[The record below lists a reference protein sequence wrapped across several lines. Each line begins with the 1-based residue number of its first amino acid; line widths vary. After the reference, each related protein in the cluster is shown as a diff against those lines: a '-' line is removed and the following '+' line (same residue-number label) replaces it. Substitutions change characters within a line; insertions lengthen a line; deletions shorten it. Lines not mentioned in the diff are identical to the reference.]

1 MNDKYLTIS
10 AITRYLKNK
19 FDTDVN
25 LRTVYL
31 KGEISN
37 IKYHT
42 TGHLYFSLKDKESTI
57 NAVMFNNYAKRV
69 AFSPKNGDE
78 VIVLASVDAYIPRGT
93 YNLNVF
99 EMEEVGLGQQL
110 VELEKLK
117 SQ

>member
-42 TGHLYFSLKDKESTI
+42 TGHL
-57 NAVMFNNYAKRV
+57 
-69 AFSPKNGDE
+69 
-78 VIVLASVDAYIPRGT
+78 
-93 YNLNVF
+93 
-99 EMEEVGLGQQL
+99 
-110 VELEKLK
+110 
-117 SQ
+117 